1 MTYRTLMVHLDI
13 GADNRAVLAVTADLA
28 RRFGTGVIGIAAA
41 RPQEPFADPGY
52 GGLVPVLIAPDDAP
66 VEQALSICEQQFHK
80 AMQGCRGEIEWRS
93 EVTITLPLDYITEQA
108 RAADLIIT
116 GPTLPFSV
124 GNGGARLDIGAL
136 AINAGR
142 PVLLVPPQVQELAL
156 RNVVAAWKD
165 GRSAR
170 RAFTDGLPFL
180 LEAEHVGI
188 LAVGGLDD
196 LKPIQARLD
205 DVARW
210 LARHGVHAVAAAVV
224 ANTVES
230 DILGEE
236 LARRA
241 PDLVVAGAYGH
252 SRLNEWV
259 FGGVTR
265 NVLLDAKCCV
275 LLSN

>member
-13 GADNRAVLAVTADLA
+13 DADNRAVLAVTADLA

-41 RPQEPFADPGY
+41 RPEKPLPDPAL
-52 GGLVPVLIAPDDAP
+52 GGLVPVLIASDTVQ
-66 VEQALSICEQQFHK
+66 VEEALGACQRQFQE
-80 AMQGCRGEIEWRS
+80 AMKDCRGEVEWRS

-108 RAADLIIT
+108 RAADLIVT
-116 GPTLPFSV
+116 GPTPPFSV
-124 GNGGARLDIGAL
+124 NNGGARLDIGAL
-136 AINAGR
+136 AIHAGR
-142 PVLLVPPQVQELAL
+142 PVLLVPPHAKDMAL

-170 RAFTDGLPFL
+170 RALVDGLPFL
-180 LEAEHVGI
+180 LEAEQVTI
-188 LAVGGLDD
+188 LAAGGRDD
-196 LKPIQARLD
+196 RKPIQASLE

-210 LARHGVHAVAAAVV
+210 LSRHGVHAMPEAVV

-236 LARRA
+236 LLRRA

-252 SRLNEWV
+252 SRLNEWA

-265 NVLLDAKCCV
+265 HVLLDARCCV
-275 LLSN
+275 LLSH